1 MDYGKLDL
9 EDGEVIVLKKNSQHL
24 MPRSLSEPL
33 IRQGILEQIT
43 SWLHRQCSLY
53 IYDSCKLIVL
63 SWTQGLWDG
72 CETSCVY
79 NRGKQGTKILC
90 SATDIL
96 NNLYLLRQLFYIS
109 PDELYFCPVA
119 VVLWLIVLVVKLS

>member
-43 SWLHRQCSLY
+43 S
-53 IYDSCKLIVL
+53 
-63 SWTQGLWDG
+63 
-72 CETSCVY
+72 
-79 NRGKQGTKILC
+79 
-90 SATDIL
+90 
-96 NNLYLLRQLFYIS
+96 
-109 PDELYFCPVA
+109 
-119 VVLWLIVLVVKLS
+119 